1 MDASSEA
8 RMDDATVPRGGDGTA
23 DAGKKLS
30 VLGGTAGALAAWS
43 CCIVPLI
50 LFSVGISG
58 VWIGGLTAF
67 APYQPIFIGVAMAS
81 LGAGFYFVYRKPK
94 AADCPPGSFCASP
107 KSDRLT
113 KTALWV
119 CSVMV
124 ALAVAFN
131 YVAPSL
137 LGI

>member
-8 RMDDATVPRGGDGTA
+8 GMHDAAGSRGGDRTV

-30 VLGGTAGALAAWS
+30 VLGSAAGAVAAWS

-67 APYQPIFIGVAMAS
+67 APYQPIFIGIAVLS
-81 LGAGFYFVYRKPK
+81 LGTGFYFAYRRPK
-94 AADCPPGSFCASP
+94 AADCQPGSFCASP

-119 CSVMV
+119 CSVMI

-137 LGI
+137 LGT